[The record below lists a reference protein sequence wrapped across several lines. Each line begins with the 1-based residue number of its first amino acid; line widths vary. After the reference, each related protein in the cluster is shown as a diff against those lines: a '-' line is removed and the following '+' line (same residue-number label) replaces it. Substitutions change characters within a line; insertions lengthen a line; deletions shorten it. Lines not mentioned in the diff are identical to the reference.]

1 MNQIQADDFYSEIND
16 LTLADALKLHY
27 AQNPQFTVWNEY
39 KSERAKKLVKAHDIT
54 HIIFGC
60 DTTLLG
66 EMRVQLW
73 SKFGVK
79 SFGLMESFRY
89 AQDKE
94 ARVLLKNP
102 VGYRKMLIFF
112 LKHLGEIRKV
122 RAQAKKMSRKWVY
135 FDEDIYMTSKIGD
148 IRKRFHI
155 VILSGK

>member
-1 MNQIQADDFYSEIND
+1 MNQIQPDDFYSEKIND
-16 LTLADALKLHY
+16 LTLANALQLHY
-27 AQNPQFTVWNEY
+27 ERNPQFTIWSTY

-79 SFGLMESFRY
+79 SFGLRESFRY

-102 VGYRKMLIFF
+102 VGYRRMLLFF
-112 LKHLGEIRKV
+112 LKHIGEIRKV
-122 RAQAKKMSRKWVY
+122 RAQAKKMSQKWVY
-135 FDEDIYMTSKIGD
+135 FDEDNYMTSKIGE
-148 IRKRFHI
+148 IRKRFNI
-155 VILSGK
+155 VI

>member
-1 MNQIQADDFYSEIND
+1 MNQIQTDDFYAEKIND
-16 LTLADALKLHY
+16 LTLADALQQHY
-27 AQNPQFTVWNEY
+27 AKNPQFTVWSEY

-79 SFGLMESFRY
+79 SFGLRESFRY
-89 AQDKE
+89 ALDKE

-102 VGYRKMLIFF
+102 VGYRSMLLFF
-112 LKHLGEIRKV
+112 LKHIDEMGKI
-122 RAQAKKMSRKWVY
+122 RAQARKMSRKWIY
-135 FDEDIYMTSKIGD
+135 FEEDAYMTSKIGD
-148 IRKRFHI
+148 IRKLFN
-155 VILSGK
+155 ILAVP